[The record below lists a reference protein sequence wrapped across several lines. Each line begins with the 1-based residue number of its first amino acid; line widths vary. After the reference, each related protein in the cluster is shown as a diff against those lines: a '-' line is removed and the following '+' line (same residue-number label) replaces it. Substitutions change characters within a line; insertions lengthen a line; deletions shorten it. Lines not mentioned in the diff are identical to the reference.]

1 MNRIPKHPGK
11 PQGSDTVPAWLTPGE
26 FVMNAEAAR
35 MFSPEI
41 QAMNDRGR
49 AVQAAQGGT
58 IPQMG
63 GVPIPTTHNPSA
75 AYSEGGVTKSLVPE
89 ARHQSNYKD
98 WIKLREGLER
108 KVYLDKSN
116 PDNIVAAVGYGHQL
130 PDSFKDRIGEEPYTD
145 AELNNFFDG
154 DVTQARLDAKHNI
167 SNFDSLSPTQQG
179 ALTNQ
184 AFQLGRT
191 GQAGFTQMIKAIEAG
206 DMKTAGAEAIDS
218 NWHGQTPKRSND
230 LSRVLQGQEPQMEY
244 NINKSLIPKAHEFNK
259 GGTVPQ
265 YLGFGDWVRSL
276 WGEKD
281 EDMFSMPESTSLS
294 GTPDYMFGNKHNY
307 ISPPEVKSESKVP
320 EPPQYSDAA
329 LEQNS
334 SKALQNVPY
343 ESLPDPDLGA
353 LITQGDKTAEEVMK
367 ERANKARVALEYG
380 EQVPRG
386 DAFGLGNIHSSPNNK
401 DHLQKGQWSGEV
413 GSGMSLNEDK
423 RAKISSFFDDKRST
437 GPASYDQI
445 PAKIG
450 GVIPQGDSNSIPE
463 VGSNWGGK
471 LKGSFSDF
479 IGKVKD
485 ESEIIKNNIGEESNN
500 NYDLETTPTMG
511 PGRNAA
517 AHELASGN
525 SNVGAVADALEVP
538 KPQGAWDPKWSGENM
553 SEFNIPNMGGGQF
566 PPELTEQGGS
576 DSQVPNSTLMPQLEE
591 HFENLTNE
599 ELGKTNEKAIKSGA
613 ILEGLNKKGYF
624 DWWHDLTGELKVSA
638 TKNNVAKHINPEH
651 VRTLE
656 SIDKRTEA
664 LKAKL
669 AGGDL
674 TQKQILNIQKE
685 LDNLNT
691 VKTSMEIKVEE
702 KVVREDKDKVRKY
715 DNIMATLNDNDTLSA
730 EARAALAARQRE
742 LLDGIDSQI
751 VRGEVLANVKDGPKT
766 PEEVIE
772 KNMSY
777 LKDNSATVED
787 IVNKQK
793 DLTKEDK
800 EIINN
805 NIPEVNKIVAEGNQ
819 DPKALKS
826 AEDYIKAAW
835 GEIFDPKSLAK
846 AAMVYLAGRIT
857 GMTGNQALGLAGKMY
872 LTDIATIDKTKK
884 TTAHI
889 NKLRGFGVYT
899 DSSLELYR
907 KTGKTSD
914 LVTKSSMTAVKGG
927 TQTKKVHLRL
937 NKNGEIL
944 KQGESWFGKV
954 REITMRDYENKST
967 GTKGWMY
974 QGVPMDITSNR
985 FVQDP
990 SKIPD
995 TDEWKAAKTKRQ
1007 EWMADNL
1014 SKKDGLLSRIDL
1026 SEWKKNNEGDDTT
1039 KMISLFTN
1047 VDEKSAARRLTTWAM
1062 INGVSNEVAMEL
1074 AEIAT
1079 YDALAVKKKS
1089 SNISLNDIYG
1099 PNSAFMNGAFVKKK
1113 IGNASLFEIKAQDGT
1128 KEPIYD
1134 NPIDIRTALTVLRDS
1149 KKSDGSYKFEGMQSN
1164 TPTEFS
1170 SKVLAVIKDE
1180 TDGRVTW
1187 ADWRDSFKNKSL
1199 DGVFNYKDGKYI
1211 VTDEQKARGITPA
1224 FAKKVNEWRVDQKN
1238 LAGQSEF
1245 LKFLHFKAAEYV
1257 PPKT

>member
-1 MNRIPKHPGK
+1 
-11 PQGSDTVPAWLTPGE
+11 
-26 FVMNAEAAR
+26 
-35 MFSPEI
+35 
-41 QAMNDRGR
+41 
-49 AVQAAQGGT
+49 
-58 IPQMG
+58 
-63 GVPIPTTHNPSA
+63 
-75 AYSEGGVTKSLVPE
+75 
-89 ARHQSNYKD
+89 
-98 WIKLREGLER
+98 
-108 KVYLDKSN
+108 
-116 PDNIVAAVGYGHQL
+116 
-130 PDSFKDRIGEEPYTD
+130 
-145 AELNNFFDG
+145 
-154 DVTQARLDAKHNI
+154 
-167 SNFDSLSPTQQG
+167 
-179 ALTNQ
+179 
-184 AFQLGRT
+184 
-191 GQAGFTQMIKAIEAG
+191 
-206 DMKTAGAEAIDS
+206 
-218 NWHGQTPKRSND
+218 
-230 LSRVLQGQEPQMEY
+230 
-244 NINKSLIPKAHEFNK
+244 
-259 GGTVPQ
+259 
-265 YLGFGDWVRSL
+265 
-276 WGEKD
+276 
-281 EDMFSMPESTSLS
+281 
-294 GTPDYMFGNKHNY
+294 
-307 ISPPEVKSESKVP
+307 
-320 EPPQYSDAA
+320 
-329 LEQNS
+329 
-334 SKALQNVPY
+334 
-343 ESLPDPDLGA
+343 
-353 LITQGDKTAEEVMK
+353 
-367 ERANKARVALEYG
+367 
-380 EQVPRG
+380 
-386 DAFGLGNIHSSPNNK
+386 
-401 DHLQKGQWSGEV
+401 
-413 GSGMSLNEDK
+413 
-423 RAKISSFFDDKRST
+423 
-437 GPASYDQI
+437 
-445 PAKIG
+445 
-450 GVIPQGDSNSIPE
+450 
-463 VGSNWGGK
+463 
-471 LKGSFSDF
+471 
-479 IGKVKD
+479 
-485 ESEIIKNNIGEESNN
+485 
-500 NYDLETTPTMG
+500 
-511 PGRNAA
+511 
-517 AHELASGN
+517 
-525 SNVGAVADALEVP
+525 
-538 KPQGAWDPKWSGENM
+538 
-553 SEFNIPNMGGGQF
+553 
-566 PPELTEQGGS
+566 
-576 DSQVPNSTLMPQLEE
+576 
-591 HFENLTNE
+591 
-599 ELGKTNEKAIKSGA
+599 
-613 ILEGLNKKGYF
+613 
-624 DWWHDLTGELKVSA
+624 
-638 TKNNVAKHINPEH
+638 
-651 VRTLE
+651 
-656 SIDKRTEA
+656 
-664 LKAKL
+664 
-669 AGGDL
+669 
-674 TQKQILNIQKE
+674 
-685 LDNLNT
+685 
-691 VKTSMEIKVEE
+691 MEIKVEE

-751 VRGEVLANVKDGPKT
+751 VKEEVLANVKDGPKT

-793 DLTKEDK
+793 DLTQEDK
-800 EIINN
+800 EVINK

-826 AEDYIKAAW
+826 AENYIKAAW
-835 GEIFDPKSLAK
+835 GELFDPKSLAK
-846 AAMVYLAGRIT
+846 AAMVYLAGRVT

-914 LVTKSSMTAVKGG
+914 LVTKASMTAVQGG
-927 TQTKKVHLRL
+927 TKTKKVHLKL

-944 KQGESWFGKV
+944 KQGESWFGNT
-954 REITMRDYENKST
+954 REVTMRDYKNEST
-967 GTKGWMY
+967 GTEGWMF

-985 FVQDP
+985 FAQDA
-990 SKIPD
+990 SKIPG
-995 TDEWKAAKTKRQ
+995 TDEWKDTKTKRQ
-1007 EWMADNL
+1007 QWMADNL

-1134 NPIDIRTALTVLRDS
+1134 TPIDIRTALTVLRDS

-1224 FAKKVNEWRVDQKN
+1224 FAKKVNEWRADQKN
-1238 LAGQSEF
+1238 LASQSEF